1 MAKADPKEIT
11 QRFREL
17 KDQRSSWEPLWRD
30 IRDYCLPDMGC
41 FSGEDASDGH
51 KRYGRILDPEAIDCA
66 DILAAGLLSGVSSPS
81 RPWLKL
87 TTLDEEL
94 DRVPAVAEW
103 LDKVQRRML
112 TIFSKAEIY
121 NQLHQSYLELVAF
134 GSACTMILPHPEQI
148 VHLQNLTIGQYWL
161 ADDPFGRVDT
171 VYRKLSMTAKQMVQ
185 QWGLENVSSQVRND
199 YERNPYA
206 KHDII
211 HVVEPRLERNPDKID
226 NMNLPWRS
234 VYFEENQSDRIL
246 SESGFRDFPALCPRW
261 MTIGGSVY
269 GRGPGAK
276 ALSASKALQQMAYR
290 FATLIDYYTDMPV
303 AYPDTFTNALR
314 HMRPGGRIPI
324 NAGANEL
331 ASLRPAWEVKN
342 DPQSVLTAI
351 QARRADIQ
359 RMYYVNVFQMIA
371 ANQNSDRTATEV
383 AALEQEKVMMMGP
396 VLERLHSELLDPLV
410 SNTFNFMVEQNAL
423 PEVPDDLN
431 GKNLSVE
438 YISVLA
444 EAQRNSSVTG
454 IVRWAQQI
462 GMLTQLNPNAV
473 DRIDIDKTIEELADI
488 NGIPPSLVVSGDK
501 AALIREARDQQQQAQ
516 MQAAQMPMTASAL
529 KDLSQ
534 AADGGG
540 LEKIAGGIAPQP

>member
-1 MAKADPKEIT
+1 MAADPKEIT

-51 KRYGRILDPEAIDCA
+51 KRYSRILDPEAIDCA

-81 RPWLKL
+81 RPWLRL
-87 TTLDEEL
+87 TTMDDDL

-161 ADDPFGRVDT
+161 SDDPFGRVDT

-226 NMNLPWRS
+226 NMNLPYRS

-410 SNTFNFMVEQNAL
+410 SNTFNFMLERNVL
-423 PEVPDDLN
+423 PEIPDDLN

-438 YISVLA
+438 YVSVLA

-488 NGIPPSLVVSGDK
+488 NGIPPSLVVSGEK

-516 MQAAQMPMTASAL
+516 MQAAQMPITASAL

-534 AADGGG
+534 AADSGG
-540 LEKIAGGIAPQP
+540 LEKIAGGIAPAP

>member
-1 MAKADPKEIT
+1 MAADPKEIT

-17 KDQRSSWEPLWRD
+17 KDQRSSWEPLWKD

-211 HVVEPRLERNPDKID
+211 HVVEPRLDRNPDKID

-234 VYFEENQSDRIL
+234 VYFEENQCDRIL

>member
-1 MAKADPKEIT
+1 MAADPKEIT

-51 KRYGRILDPEAIDCA
+51 KRYSRILDPEAIDCA

-81 RPWLKL
+81 RPWLRL
-87 TTLDEEL
+87 TTMDEDL

-226 NMNLPWRS
+226 NMNLPYRS
-234 VYFEENQSDRIL
+234 VYFEENQCDRIL

-410 SNTFNFMVEQNAL
+410 SNTFNFMVEQNVL

-431 GKNLSVE
+431 GKNLSVQ

-540 LEKIAGGIAPQP
+540 LEKIAGGIAPQS

>member
-1 MAKADPKEIT
+1 MAADPKEIT

-51 KRYGRILDPEAIDCA
+51 KRYSRILDPEAIDCA

-81 RPWLKL
+81 RPWLSL
-87 TTLDEEL
+87 TTMDEDL

-171 VYRKLSMTAKQMVQ
+171 VYRKLSMTAKQMVR

-226 NMNLPWRS
+226 NMNLPYRS
-234 VYFEENQSDRIL
+234 VYFEENQCDRIL

-359 RMYYVNVFQMIA
+359 RMYYVNIFQMIA

-410 SNTFNFMVEQNAL
+410 SNTFNFMVEQNVL

-431 GKNLSVE
+431 GKNLSVQ

-516 MQAAQMPMTASAL
+516 MQAAQMPMAASAL

-540 LEKIAGGIAPQP
+540 LEKIAGGIAPQS

>member
-1 MAKADPKEIT
+1 MAADPKEIT

-81 RPWLKL
+81 RPWLRL
-87 TTLDEEL
+87 TTLDDEL

-211 HVVEPRLERNPDKID
+211 HVVEPRLDRNPDKID

-444 EAQRNSSVTG
+444 EAQRTSSVTG

>member
-1 MAKADPKEIT
+1 MAKVEPKKII
-11 QRFREL
+11 QRFQEL

-87 TTLDEEL
+87 TTMDDDLDKI
-94 DRVPAVAEW
+94 PSVAEW
-103 LDKVQRRML
+103 LNQVQRRML
-112 TIFSKAEIY
+112 TVFSKAEIY

-134 GSACTMILPHPEQI
+134 GSACTMILPHPEEI

-185 QWGLENVSSQVRND
+185 QWGLEAVSSAVRTD
-199 YERNPYA
+199 YETKPYA
-206 KHDII
+206 KHDVI
-211 HVVEPRLERNPDKID
+211 HAVEPRLERDVDKRD
-226 NMNLPWRS
+226 NLNAPYLS
-234 VYFEENQSDRIL
+234 VYFEEHHPDKVL

-276 ALSASKALQQMAYR
+276 ALSASKALQQMQYR
-290 FATLIDYYTDMPV
+290 LATLIDYYSDPPI

-314 HMRPGGRIPI
+314 HMKPSGRIPI

-331 ASLRPAWEVKN
+331 NSLRTAWEVKS
-342 DPQSVLTAI
+342 DPNAVLTAI
-351 QARRADIQ
+351 QARRQDIQ
-359 RMYYVNVFQMIA
+359 RLYYVNVFQMIA
-371 ANQNSDRTATEV
+371 ANQNSERTATEV
-383 AALEQEKVMMMGP
+383 QALEQEKVMMMGP

-410 SNTFNFMVEQNAL
+410 SNTFNFMVENNAL
-423 PEVPDDLN
+423 PPIPEDLK
-431 GKNLSVE
+431 GRNLSVE

-444 EAQRNSSVTG
+444 EAQRNSSMTG

-462 GMLTQLNPNAV
+462 GMLAQINPNA
-473 DRIDIDKTIEELADI
+473 IDKIDVDKAIDELADV
-488 NGIPPSLVVSGDK
+488 NGVPPSLIVSGDK
-501 AALIREARDQQQQAQ
+501 VALIRQERAQQQEQMVQAE
-516 MQAAQMPMTASAL
+516 QMPMQAQAL
-529 KDLSQ
+529 RDLGQ
-534 AADGGG
+534 AADSNG
-540 LEKIAGGIAPQP
+540 LKELVGAQV